1 MSCAVAHSQIIPTT
15 SLVVCCLLSVVCCLL
30 SVVCVHVVSHSLI
43 VSITSHGTLCIYL
56 SCANSLP
63 RSVAKFMHVRPKEK
77 TEKVDEAEA
86 DRAMN
91 AETQIEEPPL
101 L

>member
-1 MSCAVAHSQIIPTT
+1 M
-15 SLVVCCLLSVVCCLL
+15 
-30 SVVCVHVVSHSLI
+30 HVVSHSLI
-43 VSITSHGTLCIYL
+43 VPITSHRTLCIYL
-56 SCANSLP
+56 SCAKSLP
-63 RSVAKFMHVRPKEK
+63 RIVAMSMHVRPREK

-91 AETQIEEPPL
+91 AETQIEEPRL

>member
-1 MSCAVAHSQIIPTT
+1 MHVVPHSQ
-15 SLVVCCLLSVVCCLL
+15 
-30 SVVCVHVVSHSLI
+30 I
-43 VSITSHGTLCIYL
+43 VSITSHRTLCIYL

-63 RSVAKFMHVRPKEK
+63 RSGAKFMHVRPKEK

-91 AETQIEEPPL
+91 AETQIEEPRL
-101 L
+101 Q